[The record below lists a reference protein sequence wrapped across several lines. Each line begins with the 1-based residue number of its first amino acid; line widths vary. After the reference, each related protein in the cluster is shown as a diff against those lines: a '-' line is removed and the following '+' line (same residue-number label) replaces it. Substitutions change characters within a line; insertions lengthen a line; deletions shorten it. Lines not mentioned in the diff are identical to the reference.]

1 MEQWFIISCIS
12 ALISSFWSIS
22 VKYGLQSFT
31 SYSFAFWYSII
42 ATIIITVYSF
52 VKTGG
57 IAFSKLG
64 AFSGIGAGV
73 AAVSLAKS
81 FVMSPNP
88 GFSMAIFRMQ
98 AIMTTIASVV
108 LFNAKLTLTKWLCI
122 ALSVIGVITIVT
134 SKSSI
139 EHSKKTVVRADKKS
153 DKKSDKNENK
163 NENEKP
169 KKNNFEWVLYAIIAG
184 VAMTTKDLFTKKAL
198 VAGGKKVFHS
208 LFWTTGLFQ
217 SAVLMIILLLTSKSI
232 SLDNIKGNK
241 STFPINKYTL
251 IAGIAF
257 TLYQFA
263 VITASKAAPNV
274 GLVKAVDS
282 AGMVITS
289 FVSIY
294 LFNSSLNTQDIIGMI
309 MIIGGVFGL
318 AF

>member
-12 ALISSFWSIS
+12 AIISSFWSIS
-22 VKYGLQSFT
+22 VKYGLQTFT
-31 SYSFAFWYSII
+31 SYSFAFWYSLI
-42 ATIIITVYSF
+42 ATIIITIQSVI
-52 VKTGG
+52 KTGSVK
-57 IAFSKLG
+57 FSKLG

-98 AIMTTIASVV
+98 AILTTIASVV
-108 LFNAKLTLTKWLCI
+108 FFNAKLTLVKWLCI
-122 ALSVIGVITIVT
+122 ALSIIGVLTIVT
-134 SKSSI
+134 SKSSV
-139 EHSKKTVVRADKKS
+139 EHSKKS
-153 DKKSDKNENK
+153 NNKSDKNK
-163 NENEKP
+163 KP
-169 KKNNFEWVLYAIIAG
+169 KKNNYEWVLYALIAG
-184 VAMTTKDLFTKKAL
+184 IAMTIKDIFTKKAL
-198 VAGGKKVFHS
+198 TDGGKGIFHS

-217 SAVLMIILLLTSKSI
+217 SIILMIILLLT
-232 SLDNIKGNK
+232 NK
-241 STFPINKYTL
+241 SVALETTKENKSVFPINKYTL

-257 TLYQFA
+257 ALYQFA

-282 AGMVITS
+282 EGMVITS
-289 FVSIY
+289 IASIY

-309 MIIGGVFGL
+309 MIIAGVLGL